1 MERIQTMSEKT
12 KKLKIFHGNP
22 SVHGVWRFSDPP
34 VGPMENAKNQ
44 KSEFF
49 FDYGQNVFYQA

>member
-1 MERIQTMSEKT
+1 MVT
-12 KKLKIFHGNP
+12 

-34 VGPMENAKNQ
+34 VHVGHMENAKNQ

-49 FDYGQNVFYQA
+49 FDYGQNVF